1 MTGEIEAL
9 VARLRSFHGQWR
21 VWSDPYMAFTTLPE
35 QAADALARLTAE
47 LASERQET
55 IAWRS
60 AFQAVT
66 PGGSEFQSPKAVR
79 EWADMLK
86 TDVFN
91 AKKSA
96 VLSERRALTA
106 EAALAKAGEVEREV
120 LFFTSYC
127 GGDTKGC
134 TEARPCA
141 SCLGMSNVFR
151 VRGPMTYVRQLAPE
165 WLTDVP
171 VMPDA
176 QARKIEKRA
185 VRRMKRAAAAIRAR
199 ATGESP

>member
-1 MTGEIEAL
+1 MTDFKMSETAVTGEIEAL
-9 VARLRSFHGQWR
+9 VARIQRETERGGAYHAAGQITR
-21 VWSDPYMAFTTLPE
+21 DFKLC
-35 QAADALARLTAE
+35 ADALARLTAE
-47 LASERQET
+47 LARVKADRDEARQK
-55 IAWRS
+55 
-60 AFQAVT
+60 Q
-66 PGGSEFQSPKAVR
+66 GQ
-79 EWADMLK
+79 WA
-86 TDVFN
+86 
-91 AKKSA
+91 A
-96 VLSERRALTA
+96 RALTA